1 VLERA
6 LAAVGT
12 EDSSARVRL
21 LARLAAA
28 RRDDAPRERRVA
40 IASEGL
46 EMAERIG
53 DPVTLALA
61 LEAQWVATEGPEIV
75 QDGTG
80 LAATRRMIELG
91 EQTGDKERMYE
102 GHEHRLNSFWQL
114 GDRTAVDVEFDV
126 LAALV
131 DELRQP
137 AQRWHIGTMR
147 TMLALMEG
155 RFEDAERLIEETVV
169 LGKRVE
175 RWNAVVSQRIALF
188 LLRREQGRLGELATT
203 IGRSVHE
210 YPALLR
216 FACAQAHLEADLGR
230 EREARARLD
239 ALLALDL
246 EREHRDAEWLFSM
259 ALLADPCGSLTHER
273 GAAKLYPLLVP
284 FEQLY
289 AVAPI
294 EGSFGAMARGV
305 GVLATV
311 LGRYDDAER
320 HLEAAIEI
328 ERRMGGRPWLAHAH
342 HDLAATLLAR
352 GAPGD
357 RQRVEEHRDAA
368 LGLYRELGMPTWAAR
383 AAALR

>member
-1 VLERA
+1 
-6 LAAVGT
+6 
-12 EDSSARVRL
+12 
-21 LARLAAA
+21 
-28 RRDDAPRERRVA
+28 
-40 IASEGL
+40 
-46 EMAERIG
+46 
-53 DPVTLALA
+53 
-61 LEAQWVATEGPEIV
+61 
-75 QDGTG
+75 
-80 LAATRRMIELG
+80 
-91 EQTGDKERMYE
+91 
-102 GHEHRLNSFWQL
+102 
-114 GDRTAVDVEFDV
+114 
-126 LAALV
+126 
-131 DELRQP
+131 
-137 AQRWHIGTMR
+137 MR

-188 LLRREQGRLGELATT
+188 LLRREQGRLSELATT